1 MKNIVYGKQ
10 FIDSKDIR
18 LVSKS
23 LKSNLITTGD
33 YVRKFEYGLKKYLRA
48 KYVVT
53 CTSGTAALDL
63 SIRSLGLSKGDVVI
77 MPAINFIASYSI
89 CNFLG
94 AKIYLSDVDPL
105 TGQVTPELIEQCI
118 KKNKIKKI
126 KLIICMQMG
135 GYLNK
140 LEEFYKIKKKYKC
153 FLLDDACHALGAK
166 YKCKDKLLMMGSCT
180 FSDISVFS
188 LHPVKTIT
196 TGEGGIIST
205 NNKRIYDKSI
215 LLRSHGIIRNKNKFH
230 WKYDIKKLGLNYRL
244 SDINCALGISQLSK
258 IEKFIDNRSRCF
270 NYYVKLLNSYKDFL
284 KIPNR
289 ENKNLSSFHLFLLN
303 IEFKKIGKTKN
314 NFFKFMKKNNIICQ
328 YHYIPIYK
336 FGMYEGK
343 KEKYKN
349 SEKYF
354 NNTVSLPIFS
364 NLKKKHQ
371 RYIVKKIIEFTQL

>member
-1 MKNIVYGKQ
+1 MENIAYGKQ
-10 FIDSKDIR
+10 SIDSKDIR

-33 YVRKFEYGLKKYLRA
+33 YVRKFEYELKKYLRA

-135 GYLNK
+135 GYLDR
-140 LEEFYKIKKKYKC
+140 LEKFYKIKKKYKC

-166 YKCKDKLLMMGSCT
+166 YKSKDKLLMMGSCT

-230 WKYDIKKLGLNYRL
+230 WKYDIKNLGLNYRL

-258 IEKFIDNRSRCF
+258 IEKFIDNRSKCF
-270 NYYVKLLNSYKDFL
+270 NNYVKLLSSYKKII
-284 KIPNR
+284 KIPNC

-303 IEFKKIGKTKN
+303 IDFKKIKKTKN

-336 FGMYEGK
+336 FGMYKGK
-343 KEKYKN
+343 KEKYEN

-364 NLKKKHQ
+364 NLQRKQQ
-371 RYIVKKIIEFTQL
+371 RYIIKKIIEFIK

>member
-1 MKNIVYGKQ
+1 MQNIAYGKQ
-10 FIDSKDIR
+10 SIDSKDIK
-18 LVSKS
+18 LVSQA

-33 YVRKFEYGLKKYLRA
+33 YVKKFENELKKYVKA
-48 KYVVT
+48 KYIVT

-63 SIRSLGLSKGDVVI
+63 SIRSLGLIKGDVVI
-77 MPAINFIASYSI
+77 MPAINFVASYSI
-89 CNFLG
+89 CSFLG

-105 TGQVTPELIEQCI
+105 TGQVTPELLEQCI
-118 KKNKIKKI
+118 KKNKLKKI

-135 GYLNK
+135 GYLDR
-140 LEEFYKIKKKYKC
+140 LDEIYKIKKKYKC

-166 YKCKDKLLMMGSCT
+166 YKTKNKLVMMGSCKY
-180 FSDISVFS
+180 SDISVFS

-205 NNKRIYDKSI
+205 NNKEIYDKSV

-230 WKYDIKKLGLNYRL
+230 WKYDINKLGLNYRL

-258 IEKFIDNRSRCF
+258 IEKFIANRSTCF
-270 NYYVKLLNSYKDFL
+270 KYYVKLLNGYENI
-284 KIPNR
+284 KIPQR
-289 ENKNLSSFHLFLLN
+289 DNKNQSSFHLFLLN
-303 IEFKKIGKTKN
+303 KDFKKIKKTKN
-314 NFFKFMKKNNIICQ
+314 NFFKFIKKNNIICQ

-336 FGMYEGK
+336 FAMYKPK
-343 KEKYKN
+343 KERYKN

-364 NLKKKHQ
+364 NLKKKDQ
-371 RYIVKKIIEFTQL
+371 KYIVKKIVEFIQ